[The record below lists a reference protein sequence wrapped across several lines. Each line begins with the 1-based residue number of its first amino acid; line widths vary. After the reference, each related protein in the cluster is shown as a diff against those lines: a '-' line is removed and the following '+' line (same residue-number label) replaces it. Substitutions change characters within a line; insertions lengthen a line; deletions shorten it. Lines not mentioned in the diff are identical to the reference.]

1 MENVTNTP
9 ASLNGREQSRFLE
22 CRDSLLNLSILSGL
36 LRLDI
41 DKEYQQILDR
51 YCEMCRLDTFNI
63 VILLLDL
70 IIRFSALKAYAT
82 QLQQELLQNIDVRQQ
97 GLDQH
102 LDECQDQANQHFN
115 EQRQRWDQQVREGH
129 QELDRH
135 LAERQQE
142 LDRHLDKRQQDLDQ
156 HLEERQDQ
164 ANQHFN
170 EEVESA
176 LVAINDKKN
185 EVIDTVEEAAKSL
198 DKMRT
203 KAHEEEAR
211 CEENAKRRA
220 RDAAEQAEEHAK
232 LVAFCK
238 NSVSGKVM
246 VRLG

>member
-1 MENVTNTP
+1 MDDMFSIVK
-9 ASLNGREQSRFLE
+9 
-22 CRDSLLNLSILSGL
+22 LLNCKFKVKIYIILVLPSSAVLKPAQAGL
-36 LRLDI
+36 
-41 DKEYQQILDR
+41 
-51 YCEMCRLDTFNI
+51 
-63 VILLLDL
+63 VLLLDL

-97 GLDQH
+97 GLVQHLEERQQGLNQH

-135 LAERQQE
+135 LAQLQQE
-142 LDRHLDKRQQDLDQ
+142 LDQHLDERQQDLDQ
-156 HLEERQDQ
+156 HLDERQDQ

-176 LVAINDKKN
+176 LVEINEKKN
-185 EVIDTVEEAAKSL
+185 EVIGTVEEAAKSL

-203 KAHEEEAR
+203 KAREEEAR

-220 RDAAEQAEEHAK
+220 RDAAEQAEIQ
-232 LVAFCK
+232 LQLSAFCK
-238 NSVSGKVM
+238 KSVSGKVM